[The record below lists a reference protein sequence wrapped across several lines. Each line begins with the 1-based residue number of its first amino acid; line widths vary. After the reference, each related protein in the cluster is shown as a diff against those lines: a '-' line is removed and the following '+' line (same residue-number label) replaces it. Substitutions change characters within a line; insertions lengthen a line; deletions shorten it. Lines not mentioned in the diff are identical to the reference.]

1 MVCWE
6 LQMHPRWGNV
16 GLGPS
21 DQSLCRVW
29 LKSGD
34 WWDFIVTCCVVTFCY
49 IQRSSTFSAKDIRGY
64 ILLKKIVLHIRW
76 SACCLGSF
84 LCKFIVYFWSL
95 QEIPLFFL
103 ISLLNLLCSE
113 GSKRWLGHWPAGNA
127 ITTQLSP
134 DMTYLDSTYYCFL
147 LEHIMITLLICYLFW
162 LGVGFC
168 SFVVSSH
175 ELLRASH
182 FFAIGLWMYQRKE
195 SLLLLSCLWEHEVSL

>member
-34 WWDFIVTCCVVTFCY
+34 
-49 IQRSSTFSAKDIRGY
+49 
-64 ILLKKIVLHIRW
+64 
-76 SACCLGSF
+76 
-84 LCKFIVYFWSL
+84 CK
-95 QEIPLFFL
+95 
-103 ISLLNLLCSE
+103 

-147 LEHIMITLLICYLFW
+147 LQHIMITLLICYLFW

-168 SFVVSSH
+168 SFVVPSH

-182 FFAIGLWMYQRKE
+182 CFAIGFWMYEMKVCYC
-195 SLLLLSCLWEHEVSL
+195 LSCL